1 MQYKMIYAGTRRV
14 KQIVYLQF
22 KIWISKNMMKFIGL
36 NKLHPGTLLL
46 LIIFTLPVISCK
58 GQFDTAPDSLGPKIT
73 IKHDTFDYGM
83 IPRYSNPYRHITF
96 TNTGKEPLMISVF
109 GDVVS
114 PVKYTKTPIEPGQ
127 SGEIK
132 IHYPTARVGPF
143 VNFIAIN
150 SNAFPRLKIIYVK
163 GWVLH
168 TETTDTTQVYK

>member
-1 MQYKMIYAGTRRV
+1 
-14 KQIVYLQF
+14 
-22 KIWISKNMMKFIGL
+22 MMKFRGL

-46 LIIFTLPVISCK
+46 LIISILPAISCK
-58 GQFDTAPDSLGPKIT
+58 GQFYSAPDSLGPKIT
-73 IKHDTFDYGM
+73 VKHDTFDYG
-83 IPRYSNPYRHITF
+83 IIQRYSNPYRYIKF

-114 PVKYTKTPIEPGQ
+114 PVKYPKTPIEPGQ

-132 IHYPTARVGPF
+132 IYYPTAKVGPF
-143 VNFIAIN
+143 VNFIGIN
-150 SNAFPRLKIIYVK
+150 SNAFPRQKIIFVK